1 MARTPSHSPQPLHW
15 FDLSSPLR
23 RHVHLPPN
31 PPGWVHDVE
40 LSFPPGEVPH
50 TECLKVADRASRPFV
65 PRVASRHADGSL
77 KRVHVLIPVGRFTE
91 QGFPEWVDVY
101 YGGSSRPI
109 LPPVLWDCGRRS
121 LRTPCYRIEFD
132 EFGVVRRMIYMQVGH
147 DLIEPQGG
155 GGMAAEMHA
164 GGRCGDFTATPPTLF
179 EVETF
184 RENPATLGIVVEH
197 QTPELSLRRRFLLS
211 PTLITLDF
219 VVQTHKD
226 VEFFSPLMIQH
237 RRDSGMVV
245 GPDGRYDPVR
255 VAAGEALSLHSV
267 LPFPGYVFSSQTGLF
282 VVGESR
288 ERPFDRF
295 EYRSTGQRRGSA
307 GLGFH
312 GLRSQERIGG
322 RIHLVPAPFAGD
334 FGLERAVEL
343 RKALLNPVLK
353 KPRVEAEEKRPAAF
367 IPIVTQKS
375 KRIGIEVGGQKLRA
389 EPSDEGGYHLSL
401 GTRKNPSFLS
411 LDRFWGIETGEGE
424 VAWSRPTAAQ
434 LDAGSLRLA
443 GEAQGR
449 DASRWRI
456 ESRIV
461 PRLCEGAVIF
471 EEERRHIL
479 LGTEPVQARW
489 RTEATTPVGPPVWET
504 GEATVFIPELMGRSN
519 CAPYRHGGGPK
530 WGPAETPEP
539 CPHCKPGMTGH
550 ANRWVVP
557 ASRLPNPWAVAADR
571 KTKALALVAT
581 APRSGL
587 GECSIGFHSPAEGHT
602 TLILATPITYE
613 PWIAHGY
620 GGFDCYSRHDT
631 KTLYP
636 GDEARWRLYYAVR
649 ETSNLNDWYD
659 FDAALYHLHAA
670 WRPEAYKMP
679 RQRALRLTLGS
690 LYRNFYKPEPGVI
703 SYSTGPDGQTA
714 PIGFTGMAHS
724 ALVLLEGG
732 TRLAVPDWRQ
742 AGLRVLDQVAWAFLN
757 GPGFPF
763 VAWIP
768 GKGWSSGSGEPGYLI
783 LCALDNLIEALAA
796 ERGRGIAHENWE
808 RAIRRC
814 CDAWLDAQAPNGAFP
829 LKHPAMGDEFPEADY
844 EATNVTVGVIA
855 GLLEASK
862 LLNDPRYLIAARKA
876 APFYGRLLDEGKLWG
891 GPGDIEALVNSE
903 VPMFYLRAFV
913 RLALATGEAKHKQ
926 WARDAA
932 AWRLAFQ
939 FGHCWALD
947 FGSQLYRQG
956 WAGLGSEGAS
966 ASNLH
971 SVCFGAINVPDYALA
986 KQLFGDDFWDE
997 RLRDLAGYATQQY
1010 GRFDRD
1016 ADVLQ
1021 AGQGTESWWTSDTKW
1036 GKGNVLMLLN
1046 KPNLG
1051 YMSWTTAWSAYGLL
1065 HALRLEEESRSRAG
1079 TKRVTP
1085 SSRRRTEKKDG
1096 RKRRKT
1102 A

>member
-1 MARTPSHSPQPLHW
+1 MARLPMHSPQSKQW

-23 RHVHLPPN
+23 RHVHLSLN
-31 PPGWVHDVE
+31 PRGWVHDVE
-40 LSFPPGEVPH
+40 LTFAPGEVPH

-65 PRVASRHADGSL
+65 PRVVSRHPDGSL
-77 KRVHVLIPVGRFTE
+77 KRVHVLIPVGPFTE

-101 YGGSSRPI
+101 YGGSARPI
-109 LPPVLWDCGRRS
+109 LPPVLWDCGCRA
-121 LRTPCYRIEFD
+121 LRTPFYRIEFD
-132 EFGVVRRMIYMQVGH
+132 EFGVVRRMIYVQVDH

-155 GGMAAEMHA
+155 GGMSPELLAR
-164 GGRCGDFTATPPTLF
+164 GCWKDFTATPPTLF

-197 QTPELSLRRRFLLS
+197 QTPELSLRRRFVFS

-219 VVQTHKD
+219 TVQTHAE
-226 VEFFSPLMIQH
+226 VEFFSPFMIQH
-237 RRDSGMVV
+237 RRDSGMVI
-245 GPDGRYDPVR
+245 GPDGRHDPVR
-255 VAAGEALSLHSV
+255 VAAGQALSLHSV

-295 EYRSTGQRRGSA
+295 EYRSTGGRRGSV

-312 GLRSQERIGG
+312 GLRSEEKIQG
-322 RIHLVPAPFAGD
+322 RIYLVPAPFAGD
-334 FGLERAVEL
+334 FGLERAVQLHE
-343 RKALLNPVLK
+343 ALARPVAR
-353 KPRVEAEEKRPAAF
+353 KPRVGAAEKRPVAF
-367 IPIVTQKS
+367 APVVTQQS
-375 KRIGIEVGGQKLRA
+375 KRIAIETGGQKLLA
-389 EPSDEGGYHLSL
+389 ELHPGQGYHLSL
-401 GTRKNPSFLS
+401 GTRKSSRLLS
-411 LDRFWGIETGEGE
+411 MDRFWGIETREGE
-424 VAWSRPTAAQ
+424 VVWARPSSAQ
-434 LDAGSLRLA
+434 VDAGSLRLA
-443 GEAQGR
+443 GETQGP
-449 DASRWRI
+449 DGSRWRI

-461 PRLCEGAVIF
+461 PRLCEGAVLF

-479 LGTEPVQARW
+479 LGTEPVSARW
-489 RTEATTPVGPPVWET
+489 RTEASTPIGPPKWQS

-530 WGPAETPEP
+530 WGPSDTPEP

-550 ANRWVVP
+550 ANRWVAP

-571 KTKALALVAT
+571 KKKALALVAT

-587 GECSIGFHSPAEGHT
+587 GECSVGFHSPDDGHT
-602 TLILATPITYE
+602 TLILAAPITYE
-613 PWIAHGY
+613 PWVPHGY
-620 GGFDCYSRHDT
+620 GGFDRAPRRDA

-670 WRPEAYKMP
+670 WRPKAYKMP
-679 RQRALRLTLGS
+679 YERALRLTLGS
-690 LYRNFYKPEPGVI
+690 LYRNFYKPGPGVI

-714 PIGFTGMAHS
+714 PIGFTGMSHS

-732 TRLAVPDWRQ
+732 SRLRVSDWRE
-742 AGLRVLDQVAWAFLN
+742 AGVRVLDQVAWAFLN
-757 GPGFPF
+757 GPEFPF
-763 VAWIP
+763 VAWVP

-796 ERGRGIAHENWE
+796 ERGRGSGHENWE

-814 CDAWLDAQAPNGAFP
+814 CDAWLAAQDSNGAFP
-829 LKHPAMGDEFPEADY
+829 LKHPAMGDEFPEADF

-855 GLLEASK
+855 SLVEASK
-862 LLNDPRYLIAARKA
+862 LLGEPRYLAAARKA
-876 APFYGRLLDEGKLWG
+876 ASFYGRLLDEGKLWG

-913 RLALATGEAKHKQ
+913 RLALATGDAKHKQ

-986 KQLFGDDFWDE
+986 RRLFGDDFWSE
-997 RLRDLAGYATQQY
+997 RLRDLADYATQQY
-1010 GRFDRD
+1010 GRFDG
-1016 ADVLQ
+1016 DVDILR
-1021 AGQGTESWWTSDTKW
+1021 AGQGTESFWTSDTKW
-1036 GKGNVLMLLN
+1036 GKGNVLLLLD

-1065 HALRLEEESRSRAG
+1065 HALRLEEESRGVEG
-1079 TKRVTP
+1079 TKRMTP
-1085 SSRRRTEKKDG
+1085 SSRGHTKKARG
-1096 RKRRKT
+1096 R